1 MKVRLILTQTVTESE
16 PQLRAKLKEELNLII
31 SDALNPVSP
40 QAQARV
46 PVPPELDLDKWI
58 HDPLPE
64 VKEEIVR

>member
-1 MKVRLILTQTVTESE
+1 MKDEISQIL
-16 PQLRAKLKEELNLII
+16 

-58 HDPLPE
+58 HEPLPE
-64 VKEEIVR
+64 IKESYVRTFFLIFMTDFPF